1 MPVLHFFIF
10 FYVYLQAFPLF
21 QLSFF
26 LVKMVNHY
34 DVHVIFQDIE
44 HWLQENILHH
54 FLHYSFM
61 RSLLDW
67 GVTFI
72 HSNLFNGRF
81 YDIAEPYKLFT
92 SQDWRN
98 DHSLFSS

>member
-1 MPVLHFFIF
+1 MPVLNFFIF

-44 HWLQENILHH
+44 H
-54 FLHYSFM
+54 
-61 RSLLDW
+61 
-67 GVTFI
+67 
-72 HSNLFNGRF
+72 
-81 YDIAEPYKLFT
+81 
-92 SQDWRN
+92 
-98 DHSLFSS
+98 